1 MVDIYISILVG
12 VCFMVYKPTN
22 ITMRPHSV
30 VYPNIPGMFDLRHQG
45 MLNTMAVDVA
55 TWDGIYQIR
64 TANGACGVL
73 FFVDTPGKKN
83 MENINFIKW
92 GLTLCVYLYT

>member
-1 MVDIYISILVG
+1 
-12 VCFMVYKPTN
+12 MVYKPTN
-22 ITMRPHSV
+22 ITMRPHPV

-73 FFVDTPGKKN
+73 FLWIPRKKKKKN
-83 MENINFIKW
+83 MENIDFMKW
-92 GLTLCVYLYT
+92 GLTPCVYLYT

>member
-1 MVDIYISILVG
+1 MVDITILVG

-22 ITMRPHSV
+22 ITMRPHPV

-73 FFVDTPGKKN
+73 FLWIPRKKPKKTWKTS
-83 MENINFIKW
+83 IS
-92 GLTLCVYLYT
+92 

>member
-1 MVDIYISILVG
+1 
-12 VCFMVYKPTN
+12 
-22 ITMRPHSV
+22 MRPHSV

-73 FFVDTPGKKN
+73 FFVDTPGKKKHGKHQFHK
-83 MENINFIKW
+83 MGFDTMRILIYLIYFSI
-92 GLTLCVYLYT
+92 LVYL